1 MCIKFCF
8 NLEKTDCQTYE
19 LLKKPFVIMPRVKL
33 KPLKGT
39 EVSKEAKLQLR
50 IWNIQVIITETHC

>member
-8 NLEKTDCQTYE
+8 NLEKTVSQTYE
-19 LLKKPFVIMPRVKL
+19 LLKKPFVIMPCVKL

-39 EVSKEAKLQLR
+39 QVSKVAKLQLR
-50 IWNIQVIITETHC
+50 IWNIQVIITETN